1 MPCKATPFTT
11 SPPPIPAK
19 RRNLHPGGQ
28 TPVRKLSRTTSLA
41 HDLGSA
47 HGAKPVQLLLLAWL
61 LLVANVI
68 DAIAVIAVGMF
79 AVACD
84 LAVVIAVLPAFSM
97 AAASATDA
105 EAVGVIG
112 GIRIRLD
119 LAAQRSILQAVA
131 LRGDHLLDAVREG
144 TAQAINVMLFI
155 DERLTLFEAVCEGAK
170 VRVHAS

>member
-1 MPCKATPFTT
+1 M
-11 SPPPIPAK
+11 
-19 RRNLHPGGQ
+19 
-28 TPVRKLSRTTSLA
+28 
-41 HDLGSA
+41 
-47 HGAKPVQLLLLAWL
+47 
-61 LLVANVI
+61 I

-112 GIRIRLD
+112 GIRIRLG

-155 DERLTLFEAVCEGAK
+155 DERLGVAPCRRSLRKDGS
-170 VRVHAS
+170 VRPTTHLCISPQ